1 MEFLNTLPQSLGPEN
16 CPQLV
21 DVEFYPVAGLQ
32 PGTVIPIEIRA
43 TATSDSH
50 PEGVELSGVQFNVT
64 VVDPGIKRNYA
75 IARHGLQDLRLPL
88 PSQSGPTS
96 DPRREVT
103 QIRAVFNVPLQP
115 ADGQLDPAD
124 VSVARASSSPIPD
137 YSVSFPDGG
146 NVGTELTIVF
156 EEPLDNLETYSFN
169 FNSFVDLDGD
179 TLTGVPNFD
188 LRVLQGD
195 ADDTGSVDSDDVAY
209 VRDRINKALSNSQI
223 AGADPN
229 LTGSITGTDISFVR
243 SRIGTA
249 SP

>member
-1 MEFLNTLPQSLGPEN
+1 
-16 CPQLV
+16 
-21 DVEFYPVAGLQ
+21 
-32 PGTVIPIEIRA
+32 
-43 TATSDSH
+43 
-50 PEGVELSGVQFNVT
+50 
-64 VVDPGIKRNYA
+64 
-75 IARHGLQDLRLPL
+75 
-88 PSQSGPTS
+88 
-96 DPRREVT
+96 
-103 QIRAVFNVPLQP
+103 
-115 ADGQLDPAD
+115 
-124 VSVARASSSPIPD
+124 
-137 YSVSFPDGG
+137 
-146 NVGTELTIVF
+146 VF